1 MATVTKLTPVEDWII
16 LRTGYLIRGD
26 DKYLARQDKD
36 GNVLDII
43 GPDGSTHAEMKL
55 WQMLVDCYDFTDA
68 RKSALVGYRAIR
80 DRGLKAQSS
89 VSPISFKGHRDLRG

>member
-1 MATVTKLTPVEDWII
+1 MALVTKLTPVEDWIL

-26 DKYLARQDKD
+26 DKFLARQGKD
-36 GNVLDII
+36 GQVLDIL

-68 RKSALVGYRAIR
+68 RQSALVGYKAIR
-80 DRGLKAQSS
+80 ACGM
-89 VSPISFKGHRDLRG
+89 KGVPA